1 MRAWAVVRH
10 TIDVGHCF
18 SMAKH
23 ATAARRLS
31 LLASVTTEIATNTLK
46 RMGRAMGHYGHS
58 KRASWLGNGGT
69 FYAS

>member
-1 MRAWAVVRH
+1 MRASAVVRH

-31 LLASVTTEIATNTLK
+31 LLASVTTEIATN
-46 RMGRAMGHYGHS
+46 S
-58 KRASWLGNGGT
+58 S
-69 FYAS
+69 

>member
-1 MRAWAVVRH
+1 MVRH

-23 ATAARRLS
+23 ATVARRLS

-46 RMGRAMGHYGHS
+46 RMGRAMGHWQVAG
-58 KRASWLGNGGT
+58 KASNLKLEVKT
-69 FYAS
+69 